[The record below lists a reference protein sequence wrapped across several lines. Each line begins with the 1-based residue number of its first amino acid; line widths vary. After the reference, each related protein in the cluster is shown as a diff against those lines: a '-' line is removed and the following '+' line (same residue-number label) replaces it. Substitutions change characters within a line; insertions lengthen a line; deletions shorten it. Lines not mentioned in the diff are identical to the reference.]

1 MNETSFI
8 AILKDYDRRLQILE
22 GQTLRNLTFPVD
34 GKLVIPVY
42 AADPSA
48 PNSTNGQIY
57 YNSTTK
63 AFRKYTNSTWK
74 NFETA

>member
-1 MNETSFI
+1 LQGFEKR
-8 AILKDYDRRLQILE
+8 LKVLE
-22 GQTLRNLTFPVD
+22 ERQTLRKLTFPTD

-42 AADPSA
+42 AADPA
-48 PNSTNGQIY
+48 GAASTNGQIY